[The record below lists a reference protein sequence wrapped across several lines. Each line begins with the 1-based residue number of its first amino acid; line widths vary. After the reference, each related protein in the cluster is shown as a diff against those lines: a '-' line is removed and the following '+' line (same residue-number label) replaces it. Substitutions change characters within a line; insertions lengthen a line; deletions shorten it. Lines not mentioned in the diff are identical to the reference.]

1 MLCENVHCEACFFF
15 VKFAVNYR
23 CKSVSRREV
32 CLQNSNYFHFK
43 IAGIMKQNCFLCR
56 SIARRKPLLFFLI
69 AAASFWMSCSSD
81 HGVEPVRTKVSG
93 DIIFTGPKPPDYV
106 AEAVVVLVK
115 NLPPEN
121 LLSEVI
127 YSPPL
132 AFKRDKSSQ
141 QDDTLHYELFADPG
155 VYTAAGVLW
164 RKSGAPWDIAN
175 ILGVHLAPGE
185 VFALQEV
192 VVREDQPVADSVNIF
207 ANWEF
212 ANRDAIISGKIIYK
226 DPWPANSQAVAVA
239 AIGVVPPGGAAF
251 LPTVLGNLKGLNFT
265 LGLFKAEDEYRIAV
279 NSGEVKFIS
288 LFWYGKGQF
297 LDIRAVGL
305 YHCGESDDGQL
316 IPKSVIAIKDQV
328 VENVDFE
335 VNFSTLPRGIDYCK
349 DCPPCP

>member
-1 MLCENVHCEACFFF
+1 MRIDRLLRPR
-15 VKFAVNYR
+15 FAHPH
-23 CKSVSRREV
+23 
-32 CLQNSNYFHFK
+32 Q
-43 IAGIMKQNCFLCR
+43 A
-56 SIARRKPLLFFLI
+56 LLILLTG
-69 AAASFWMSCSSD
+69 AMSFWISCSSD

-115 NLPPEN
+115 QLPPEN

-132 AFKRDKSSQ
+132 AFNREKSLLV
-141 QDDTLHYELFADPG
+141 DDTLHYELFADPG

-185 VFALQEV
+185 IFALQEV
-192 VVREDQPVADSVNIF
+192 VVRDEDPVADSVNIF

-212 ANRDAIISGKIIYK
+212 ANRDAIITGKIIYK

-239 AIGVVPPGGAAF
+239 AIGVVPPGGPAF
-251 LPTVLGNLKGLNFT
+251 LPAVLGNLKGLNFT
-265 LGLFKAEDEYRIAV
+265 LGLFKAEEEYRLAV

-297 LDIRAVGL
+297 LDIRAVGA
-305 YHCGESDDGQL
+305 YNCGEMNGQL
-316 IPKSVIAIKDQV
+316 WPKSVIAVKDSV
-328 VENVDFE
+328 IENVDFE
-335 VNFSTLPRGIDYCK
+335 VSFSSLPAGINYCK
-349 DCPPCP
+349 DCPPCPQ

>member
-1 MLCENVHCEACFFF
+1 M
-15 VKFAVNYR
+15 R
-23 CKSVSRREV
+23 
-32 CLQNSNYFHFK
+32 
-43 IAGIMKQNCFLCR
+43 QNCFLRRC
-56 SIARRKPLLFFLI
+56 IARRKPLLFFLI
-69 AAASFWMSCSSD
+69 AAAFFSMSCSSD

-115 NLPPEN
+115 RLPPEN

-132 AFKRDKSSQ
+132 AFNRDKTPL

-192 VVREDQPVADSVNIF
+192 VVREDEPVADSVNIF

-239 AIGVVPPGGAAF
+239 AIGVIPPGGPAF

-288 LFWYGKGQF
+288 LFWYGRGQF

-305 YHCGESDDGQL
+305 YHCGESQGQL
-316 IPKSVIAIKDQV
+316 VPKSVIAVKDSIIT
-328 VENVDFE
+328 NVDFE
-335 VNFSTLPRGIDYCK
+335 VTFSSLPAGINYCK
-349 DCPPCP
+349 TCPPCP